1 MWCLRYA
8 YCTTSTSTSPNIHFI
23 IILAF
28 FLVKLLNNRV
38 TEDLN
43 SSTQVLVLVLVI
55 VLV

>member
-43 SSTQVLVLVLVI
+43 SSTQVSVLVLVI